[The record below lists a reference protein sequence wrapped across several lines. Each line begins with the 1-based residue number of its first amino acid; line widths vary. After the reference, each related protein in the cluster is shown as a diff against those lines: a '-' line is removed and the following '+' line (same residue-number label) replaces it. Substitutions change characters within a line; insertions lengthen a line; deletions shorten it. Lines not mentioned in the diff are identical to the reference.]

1 MNTRGGTLFDPAF
14 LAQPEWNYLGLS
26 DTMVSPQTVTPMVC
40 SSPVEQPHGF
50 LNLRLLSGIHE

>member
-1 MNTRGGTLFDPAF
+1 
-14 LAQPEWNYLGLS
+14 LAQPEWNYPGPS
-26 DTMVSPQTVTPMVC
+26 DTIVSPQTVTPMIC